1 MKDLLKYLKAYKIK
15 AILAPLFKMLE
26 AAFELLVPVVIARLI
41 DSGIAEN
48 DKTYIWKCGLILIL
62 LTTVGYLFSITAQY
76 FAARAAM
83 GFGKELRLDLF
94 KAINRFS
101 YKDID
106 KTGTSTL
113 ITRMT
118 SDVNQV
124 VVGVNMFLR
133 LFLRSPFIVFGAVIM
148 AFVVDTYTARLF
160 LIVLP
165 LLAIVVFFITYSSI
179 PLYRKVQD
187 RLDRVTLLTREGLIG
202 IRVIRAFN
210 RQEIEKK
217 EFDSATDDLKKAQL
231 RVGSLSA
238 FMNPVTF
245 LIVNLG
251 IAALIY
257 TGAVRVESGLLS
269 RGQVVALVNYMS
281 QILVELVKLANLI
294 ITLTKALASANRISD
309 IMNKKVSQSYPDT
322 LSASDNNG
330 KEAADASKGSA
341 SVEFRNV
348 SMSYEESGETA
359 IDDISFKAMPGD
371 TVGIIGGTG
380 SGKSTL
386 VNLIGR
392 LYDATSGEVL
402 INGIDVKKYPKA
414 ELRKKIGYVP
424 QKNVLFKGSIE
435 ENLRISNENATKE
448 DIEYALK
455 VSQSMEFVENKEGNI
470 QYQLTQEGK
479 NLSGGQRQRLCIARA
494 LVRRPEIL
502 IMDDSSSALD
512 FATESRLREA
522 LREDSSSRITFI
534 VSQRASSIMHA
545 DIIIVLDDGKPV
557 GIGKHEELYKS
568 CDIYREIYHTQF
580 SEQQ

>member
-309 IMNKKVSQSYPDT
+309 IMNKKVSQIYPDT

-330 KEAADASKGSA
+330 KEAADTSKGSA

-392 LYDATSGEVL
+392 LYDATSGDVL

>member
-1 MKDLLKYLKAYKIK
+1 MKDLLKYLKAYKVK

-94 KAINRFS
+94 KAINSFS

-322 LSASDNNG
+322 LSASDNNW
-330 KEAADASKGSA
+330 KEAADTSKGSA
-341 SVEFRNV
+341 GVEFRNV

-522 LREDSSSRITFI
+522 LREDSSSRTTFI